1 MQTFLFDA
9 VPKSSGKRERLG
21 SGVKTMFITNMYT
34 GTMIDEL
41 VETVRRAEEHAL
53 TERAQRTE
61 VFYRDGYAAYIY
73 EQPMIYD
80 RPRVE
85 SWPALEI
92 GVA

>member
-1 MQTFLFDA
+1 
-9 VPKSSGKRERLG
+9 
-21 SGVKTMFITNMYT
+21 MFTKQMYT
-34 GTMIDEL
+34 GTMIEEL
-41 VETVRRAEEHAL
+41 VESVRRAEEHAL
-53 TERAQRTE
+53 SEGAARAE

>member
-1 MQTFLFDA
+1 
-9 VPKSSGKRERLG
+9 
-21 SGVKTMFITNMYT
+21 MFTTQMMYT
-34 GTMIDEL
+34 GTMIEEL

-53 TERAQRTE
+53 SERVQRTE
-61 VFYRDGYAAYIY
+61 IFHRDGYATYIY
-73 EQPMIYD
+73 EQPMVYD